1 MKLGGEK
8 VKYMYGINE
17 VLLNYERNDY
27 SEHVSKSSYKVDC
40 SFGTN
45 PYGRWPQLKILEG
58 LLDHVDLY
66 PHDDSVL
73 LEGICRYFKSIAD
86 IMPENIEL
94 TCGSIG
100 AVMAVNRM
108 FLRHS
113 KKVIG
118 IAPQFPAVVD
128 DFNIYGSDYE
138 PVHLKKEHNYQFV
151 LKDFLK
157 VLNDT
162 ENTYIY
168 IDNPNNPTGQIIP
181 KTEIEEIIK
190 QARVKNSFVVV
201 DEAYGDYMDT
211 EDSAVSLLDKYDN
224 FAIIRTFSKG
234 LGAAGIRLGYVIGS
248 EDFIYLLG
256 KVNTPFANNSIS
268 TYIASQI
275 INSGWNGDCR
285 IKINDSKKRILT
297 ELSSLKIAFTSVNVP
312 ISMLYCENRKVDL
325 CKLME
330 KTGLKVVSCQ
340 GYEGLGIN
348 SVRLNLNKNMD
359 MLMKCLKETEQ
370 LLGTEYAYS

>member
-1 MKLGGEK
+1 
-8 VKYMYGINE
+8 MYGISK

-27 SEHVSKSSYKVDC
+27 SEHVSKFSYKVDC

-45 PYGRWPQLKILEG
+45 PYGRWPQLKIPEE

-73 LEGICRYFKSIAD
+73 LESICRHFKGIGD
-86 IMPENIEL
+86 IKPENIEL

-108 FLRHS
+108 FLRYG

-118 IAPQFPAVVD
+118 VAPQFPAVVD
-128 DFNIYGSDYE
+128 DFNIYGSDYK
-138 PVHLKKEHNYQFV
+138 PVYLKKENNYQFV
-151 LKDFLK
+151 VEDFLK
-157 VLNDT
+157 VLNNT
-162 ENTYIY
+162 ESAYIY

-181 KTEIEEIIK
+181 ETAIEEIIQ
-190 QARVKNSFVVV
+190 QARGKNSFVVV
-201 DEAYGDYMDT
+201 DEAYGDYMDIQ
-211 EDSAVSLLDKYDN
+211 DSAVSLLDKYDN
-224 FAIIRTFSKG
+224 FAVIRTFSKG
-234 LGAAGIRLGYVIGS
+234 LGAAGIRLGYVIGRS
-248 EDFIYLLG
+248 DFICMLG

-275 INSGWNGDCR
+275 INSGWNEDCR
-285 IKINDSKKRILT
+285 TKINDSKKRILT
-297 ELSSLKIAFTSVNVP
+297 ELSSLKIAFTSVDVP

-348 SVRLNLNKNMD
+348 SIRLNLNKNID
-359 MLMKCLKETEQ
+359 MLMKCLKETER
-370 LLGTEYAYS
+370 LLETEYAYS